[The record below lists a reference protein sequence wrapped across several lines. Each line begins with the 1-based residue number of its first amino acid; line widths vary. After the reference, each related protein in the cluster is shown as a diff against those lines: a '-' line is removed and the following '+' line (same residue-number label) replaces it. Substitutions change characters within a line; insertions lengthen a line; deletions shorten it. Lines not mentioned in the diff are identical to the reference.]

1 MSPPSWV
8 DESLEKKRNKGVAVS
23 GVVSEDVVVDGDGL
37 RVFSVFSLL
46 SVVASSYTHPPLKRP
61 DEELKQSV

>member
-1 MSPPSWV
+1 MSPSLWV
-8 DESLEKKRNKGVAVS
+8 DESLEKKKNKGVAAS

-46 SVVASSYTHPPLKRP
+46 SVVASSYTHPPLKQT
-61 DEELKQSV
+61 DEVLG